1 MSAILRRGLAL
12 VVLGLATA
20 TLAPVPAA
28 LAQAPAPAASAT
40 AAVQTFPTAE
50 AAADALIEA
59 VRKNDRA
66 ALAKLWG
73 NDWRDLVPGKD
84 DDVERR
90 RKAYIAAWDESHK
103 IVASGD
109 AKALIE
115 VGKSGWTLP
124 VPIVKDGAAWKFDV
138 AAGLKDMVLRR
149 IGHDEAAVVQTLLA
163 IVDAQFDYAAADPMK
178 TGSPVYARR
187 LLSAPGRKDG
197 LYWDAKP
204 GEPQSPLGPAV
215 AKAQADGQSPDG
227 HYGYYFRL
235 LYGQGPD
242 ATRGARDYL
251 VNGRMIGGFGVIA
264 WPVRYGDTGVM
275 TFIVNQDGVV
285 YQQDLGPQTAQKAA
299 SILTFNP
306 DKGWAKADMTPP

>member
-1 MSAILRRGLAL
+1 MSALLRRGLSAAA
-12 VVLGLATA
+12 LGLSVLA
-20 TLAPVPAA
+20 LAPVSAGWA
-28 LAQAPAPAASAT
+28 QGQAPAAAAAT
-40 AAVQTFPTAE
+40 AVQTFPTLE
-50 AAADALIEA
+50 AAADALTDA

-66 ALAKLWG
+66 ALAKIWG
-73 NDWRDLVPGKD
+73 SDWRELAPGSD
-84 DDVERR
+84 EELARR
-90 RKAYIAAWDESHK
+90 RAAYLAAWDKAHK
-103 IVASGD
+103 IVPAGD
-109 AKALIE
+109 AKASIE
-115 VGKSGWTLP
+115 VGTDGWTLP

-197 LYWDAKP
+197 LYWETKP
-204 GEPQSPLGPAV
+204 GETQSPLGPAV

-242 ATRGARDYL
+242 AVRGARDYL

-275 TFIVNQDGVV
+275 TFIVNQDGIV
-285 YQQDLGPQTAQKAA
+285 YEQDLGPQTAQKAA
-299 SILTFNP
+299 AILTFDP
-306 DKGWAKADMTPP
+306 GKGWAKADMTPP